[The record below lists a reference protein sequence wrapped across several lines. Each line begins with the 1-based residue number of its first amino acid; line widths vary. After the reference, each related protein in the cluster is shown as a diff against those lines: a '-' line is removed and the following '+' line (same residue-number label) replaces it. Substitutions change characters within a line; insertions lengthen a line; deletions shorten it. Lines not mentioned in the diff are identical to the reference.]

1 MLKNTYRIL
10 RGTAMALTVIA
21 FSAGTPAQ
29 AADVLNVKTIGT
41 DLARDLADGTVKACE
56 DKGYSITAAVVDRSG
71 QIIAVLRSQFAAI
84 QILDIAAGKARA
96 AIMASTPT
104 TNLRANRPDL
114 AANLMHLDGIM
125 MMDGGFP
132 INAAGV
138 RIGAVGVSGAPGG
151 DIDEACAQEALN
163 TLVDRIEFAE

>member
-1 MLKNTYRIL
+1 
-10 RGTAMALTVIA
+10 
-21 FSAGTPAQ
+21 
-29 AADVLNVKTIGT
+29 VLNVKIIGT

-71 QIIAVLRSQFAAI
+71 QIIAVLRSQFVAI
-84 QILDIAAGKARA
+84 QTLDIAAGKARA
-96 AIMASTPT
+96 AIMAGTSTT
-104 TNLRANRPDL
+104 DLRANHPDL

-125 MMDGGFP
+125 MMDGGLP

-151 DIDEACAQEALN
+151 EIDEACA
-163 TLVDRIEFAE
+163 

>member
-1 MLKNTYRIL
+1 M
-10 RGTAMALTVIA
+10 
-21 FSAGTPAQ
+21 
-29 AADVLNVKTIGT
+29 LNVKIIGT

-71 QIIAVLRSQFAAI
+71 QIIAVLRSQFVAI
-84 QILDIAAGKARA
+84 QTLDIAAGKARA
-96 AIMASTPT
+96 AIMAGTSTT
-104 TNLRANRPDL
+104 DLRANHPDL

-125 MMDGGFP
+125 MMDGGLP

-151 DIDEACAQEALN
+151 EIDEACA
-163 TLVDRIEFAE
+163 

>member
-1 MLKNTYRIL
+1 M
-10 RGTAMALTVIA
+10 
-21 FSAGTPAQ
+21 
-29 AADVLNVKTIGT
+29 LNVKIIGT

-84 QILDIAAGKARA
+84 QTLDIAAGKARA
-96 AIMASTPT
+96 AIMAGTSTT
-104 TNLRANRPDL
+104 DLRANHPDL

-125 MMDGGFP
+125 MMDGGLP

-151 DIDEACAQEALN
+151 EIDEACA
-163 TLVDRIEFAE
+163 